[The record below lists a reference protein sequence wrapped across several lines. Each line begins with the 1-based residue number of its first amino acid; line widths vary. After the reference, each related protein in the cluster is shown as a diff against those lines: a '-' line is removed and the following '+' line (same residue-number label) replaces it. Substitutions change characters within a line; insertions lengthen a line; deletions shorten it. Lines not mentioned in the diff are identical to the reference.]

1 MRGRL
6 STQTRLALALRAGHE
21 MRECER
27 VAADVEETKLRRYES
42 AFRDTGGGGG
52 GGGGSGG
59 GRQQRRTGKQ
69 QPQQQGGVV
78 SWASGVA
85 RFLFSS

>member
-52 GGGGSGG
+52 GGGGS
-59 GRQQRRTGKQ
+59 TACE
-69 QPQQQGGVV
+69 V
-78 SWASGVA
+78 SIVEGPKPS
-85 RFLFSS
+85 L